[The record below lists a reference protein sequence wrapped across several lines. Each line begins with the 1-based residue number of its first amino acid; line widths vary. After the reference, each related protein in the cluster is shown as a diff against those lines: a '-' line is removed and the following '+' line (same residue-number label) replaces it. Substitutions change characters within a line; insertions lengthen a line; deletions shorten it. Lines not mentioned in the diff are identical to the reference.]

1 MQTLWKFA
9 KSLPHEG
16 LHDGS
21 IDPKGTNLNCTR
33 CRLEDWAVAWNVA
46 LLTPRLK
53 NYPPE
58 LTKAEIYLIEA
69 VLGVPEERRR
79 K

>member
-33 CRLEDWAVAWNVA
+33 CRLEDWGVEWDAA
-46 LLTPRLK
+46 LRGPRPK
-53 NYPPE
+53 SCPAE
-58 LTKAEIYLIEA
+58 LA
-69 VLGVPEERRR
+69 
-79 K
+79 